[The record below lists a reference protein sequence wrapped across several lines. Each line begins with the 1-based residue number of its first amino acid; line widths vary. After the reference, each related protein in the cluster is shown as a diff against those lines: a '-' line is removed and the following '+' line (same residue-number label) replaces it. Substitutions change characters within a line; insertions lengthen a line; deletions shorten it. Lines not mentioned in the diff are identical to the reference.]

1 MCVCVREGVNVSSS
15 VEGCA
20 RVAVLDYQVFILAAQ
35 VSVWVS
41 CGHMHPCVCVCVS
54 LKPTC

>member
-1 MCVCVREGVNVSSS
+1 MSVSPS
-15 VEGCA
+15 VGGCA

-41 CGHMHPCVCVCVS
+41 CGHMHLCVCVC
-54 LKPTC
+54 P